1 LSSPAI
7 NSAPK
12 DSATV
17 ILVRRAHGKTLEVFL
32 ARRHVR
38 QSFMAGAFVFP
49 GGKLEAADADF
60 ALTKLI
66 LAKEDFHPHSLLQ
79 DNTLTKKT
87 ALSFFICAIRETFEE
102 TGVLFARTKSGHSID
117 FGNAI
122 IKSRFAAYRQSLNL
136 GNITLTEIARQEEL
150 ILMPALLIP
159 YSHWITPEIVPKRF
173 STRFFLAE
181 LPVNQTATTDRD
193 ELTSSLWV
201 TPHDA
206 LQMHI
211 AGKITLM
218 PPTLKTIEEMAKFI
232 SVYTLS
238 LSKDNEAARRRL
250 RRRINNTLRKPTTQ
264 ACAGQDLPTKLAK
277 ESEGVLDKLFAAAR
291 NRSIYPIMPQPMKN
305 GLMLPHD
312 PEYSIERYKQPV
324 RSGEHSRFLI
334 TEGKWQCAEF
344 PDE

>member
-1 LSSPAI
+1 
-7 NSAPK
+7 
-12 DSATV
+12 
-17 ILVRRAHGKTLEVFL
+17 
-32 ARRHVR
+32 
-38 QSFMAGAFVFP
+38 MAGAFVFP

-136 GNITLTEIARQEEL
+136 GNITLKEIARQEEL

-181 LPVNQTATTDRD
+181 LPVNQTATTD
-193 ELTSSLWV
+193 
-201 TPHDA
+201 
-206 LQMHI
+206 
-211 AGKITLM
+211 
-218 PPTLKTIEEMAKFI
+218 
-232 SVYTLS
+232 LS
-238 LSKDNEAARRRL
+238 L
-250 RRRINNTLRKPTTQ
+250 IH
-264 ACAGQDLPTKLAK
+264 
-277 ESEGVLDKLFAAAR
+277 
-291 NRSIYPIMPQPMKN
+291 I
-305 GLMLPHD
+305 
-312 PEYSIERYKQPV
+312 
-324 RSGEHSRFLI
+324 
-334 TEGKWQCAEF
+334 
-344 PDE
+344 